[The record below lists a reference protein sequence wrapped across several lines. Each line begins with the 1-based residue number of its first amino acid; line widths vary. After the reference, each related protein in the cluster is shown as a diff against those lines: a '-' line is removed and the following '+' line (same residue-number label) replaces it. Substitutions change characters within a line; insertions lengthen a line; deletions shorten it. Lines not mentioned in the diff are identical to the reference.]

1 MNVDKNTFA
10 DRGRNAVTGDAQVD
24 SHLVPRDLRYLQ
36 FLTEVFGNGSRYCV
50 VDTSMNVEETEIKE
64 IRVVDA

>member
-10 DRGRNAVTGDAQVD
+10 DRGRDAVTGDAQIN

-36 FLTEVFGNGSRYCV
+36 IFAQVLGYSI
-50 VDTSMNVEETEIKE
+50 SH
-64 IRVVDA
+64 